1 MAKNCSYEELITL
14 GGTRTRSLRFRR
26 PTPSP
31 LGHKGLLR
39 FAHHLLDKYNKQHRI
54 TSRQLKNENELRKRD
69 EQKDTS

>member
-1 MAKNCSYEELITL
+1 MYNCSSRKLITL

-39 FAHHLLDKYNKQHRI
+39 SAHYLLDKYNKQHKI
-54 TSRQLKNENELRKRD
+54 TSRQLKNENELGKRD